1 MGMVLRRRM
10 NVEEESRIRGG
21 ESETPVHSATTT
33 ATSDRKAIGFILRP
47 KGSFSTSSE
56 LSFCHRPSTVA
67 CLDPKPINAI
77 PAVARPLRIPMSSL
91 HSCHWD
97 WCRFTTVLHD
107 DFVKHVVSTHL
118 DKAEPV
124 KRAEISLIHRVEQ
137 GASGHSGE
145 SVFILFVVDAS

>member
-1 MGMVLRRRM
+1 VWRTSHGSAAEGRRRPSTLRLRLPT
-10 NVEEESRIRGG
+10 NN
-21 ESETPVHSATTT
+21 
-33 ATSDRKAIGFILRP
+33 RKAAPSLPLRN
-47 KGSFSTSSE
+47 
-56 LSFCHRPSTVA
+56 LSFCHRPSAVA
-67 CLDPKPINAI
+67 CLNPNPSTLYL
-77 PAVARPLRIPMSSL
+77 RPWHDLRISMSSL

-107 DFVKHVVSTHL
+107 NFVKHVVSTHL

-145 SVFILFVVDAS
+145 SVFILFVADAS